1 MDKYVFILPSDLIGG
16 AEMNLQKLVRF
27 LSEKGSLVYVIF
39 LSCHKSLN
47 ESMWEDMNGV
57 HYIFSPTKRES
68 VGCIWLLWI
77 ILTNRNIFSL
87 SFKYGITSHVHCN
100 SLISILKKIRLI
112 NINKLILREST
123 NVFSWFKGVKLSLI
137 KILYRFYDNNACII
151 CQTGKM
157 KSELLS
163 NIPKFNKMDVRVVT
177 NPVDLNYLS
186 RRRYESCKI
195 IDSLFPSM
203 SVTGSK
209 VILSV
214 GRLVKEK
221 AYDVLLESLSYLD
234 DCYQLIIAGDGPERK
249 NLEQQ
254 IEIYGLKKR
263 VHLVG
268 MLTNP
273 YPLMA
278 NCYLSIVSS
287 RLEGFPNVLLE
298 KMFLSPRVVSTN
310 CADGIDEIPGIYCC
324 GIDNPRALADSILL
338 AEMDDENSSLERK
351 NAMLKY
357 INDLSVESFFKKIT

>member
-16 AEMNLQKLVRF
+16 AETNLQKLVRF
-27 LSEKGSLVYVIF
+27 LSERGSLVYVIF
-39 LSCHKSLN
+39 LSCHKTLN

-57 HYIFSPTKRES
+57 HYMFSPTKRES
-68 VGCIWLLWI
+68 IGCIWLLWI
-77 ILTNRNIFSL
+77 ILTNRNLFSL

-100 SLISILKKIRLI
+100 SLISILKRVRLI
-112 NINKLILREST
+112 NIDKLILREST
-123 NVFSWFKGVKLSLI
+123 NVFSWFSGIKLSLI
-137 KILYRFYDNNACII
+137 KILYRFYDENACII

-163 NIPKFNKMDVRVVT
+163 NIPKFMKMDVRVVK

-186 RRRYESCKI
+186 RRRLENCNI
-195 IDSLFPSM
+195 IDKIFPSI
-203 SVTGSK
+203 SDSK
-209 VILSV
+209 IILSV

-221 AYDVLLESLSYLD
+221 AYDVLLESFSYLD
-234 DCYQLIIAGDGPERK
+234 DGYQLIIAGDGPERK
-249 NLEQQ
+249 SLEQQ
-254 IEIYGLKKR
+254 IEIYGLKER

-324 GIDNPRALADSILL
+324 EIDNPRALADSILL
-338 AEMDDENSSLERK
+338 AEIEDENSFLERK
-351 NAMLKY
+351 HTMLKY
-357 INDLSVESFFKKIT
+357 LNDLSVESFFKKIT